1 MRLVSSPL
9 RTRLDDVGSGGPS
22 ATTAHLTGR
31 PTLFQRWFGQGSP
44 EARQGSSFE
53 LTSASATWTDA
64 ELPSEPATGDPPE
77 PHGPPSADSATE
89 AGRYLESI
97 REICGR
103 LASAHDRSELLE
115 TIAEQTRIA
124 LRADELTIRLVAGD
138 ELPVAAA
145 AGADP
150 DPAAR
155 VLLTRHHDG
164 PIGEVLR
171 TGWPIAERDL
181 IAPLMRDGRAIGVLA
196 ATTREP
202 REWTVHDVTFIR
214 TVATHAS
221 IALLNGE
228 LVEQAE
234 ARAAQLAVLQAASAR
249 MSREN
254 SIEQVGRAVVEET
267 RSIIDY
273 HNARVYLVEPLGDVV
288 PIAFEGVVGTYDDVD
303 FDLLRCRMGEGFTG
317 WVAQHGEPLLVND
330 ANADPRGVSI
340 EGTDDVDE
348 SMLVVPMRYDRT
360 VVGVIT
366 LSKLGLGQFDHEDQR
381 LLSILADQA
390 ATALESARLL
400 ARSQDL
406 AGELRRLLDMSSQLS
421 GSLDPRQVAN
431 LIARHVA
438 AALGF
443 EECAI
448 SYWDRARGR
457 VVSLGY
463 YPESAIETLEPFFD
477 VSGYPETMRVL
488 ERQEFAII
496 DAEDPAA
503 DPSEVE
509 LLRRDGKRGL
519 LMLPLVA
526 KDQSI
531 GLVELFA
538 TTPVQLTDQRLQLAR
553 TMANE
558 AAMALENARLY
569 ENARNLADRDPL
581 TGFYNHRFL
590 HERLGEEVVRAQRA
604 RRPLSMLMLDLDD
617 FKLVNDTFGHL
628 FGDRVLTW
636 TAELIR
642 STLRASDIPARYGGD
657 EFAIIL
663 PETDHDEARRA
674 AERILEA
681 FRERAFVGEQR
692 GPVPIS
698 ASIGVATYPQHGRTP
713 TELIAASDA
722 ALYTVKRDGGHD
734 AVSAEAAA

>member
-9 RTRLDDVGSGGPS
+9 RTRLEDVGSGGPS
-22 ATTAHLTGR
+22 ATTAHQTGR

-44 EARQGSSFE
+44 ATRQGSSFE
-53 LTSASATWTDA
+53 LTSPSATWTDA
-64 ELPSEPATGDPPE
+64 ELPAEPATGDKPE
-77 PHGPPSADSATE
+77 PHGPASGDLATD

-103 LASAHDRSELLE
+103 LASAHDRTELLR
-115 TIAEQTRIA
+115 TIAEQTRVA

-138 ELPVAAA
+138 ELPVAAS

-150 DPAAR
+150 EPAAR
-155 VLLTRHHDG
+155 MPLSRHDKG

-196 ATTREP
+196 AATREP

-249 MSREN
+249 MNREN
-254 SIEQVGRAVVEET
+254 SVEQVGRAVVEET
-267 RSIIDY
+267 RSIIDS
-273 HNARVYLVEPLGDVV
+273 HSARVYLVEPLGGAG

-317 WVAQHGEPLLVND
+317 WVALHGEPLLVND

-340 EGTDDVDE
+340 EGTEDVDE
-348 SMLVVPMRYDRT
+348 SMLVVPMRYDRS

-366 LSKLGLGQFDHEDQR
+366 LSKLGLGQFGPEDQR

-488 ERQEFAII
+488 ERQEVAII

-681 FRERAFVGEQR
+681 FRAKAVVGEQR

-713 TELIAASDA
+713 TELIAASDG
-722 ALYTVKRDGGHD
+722 ALYAVKRDGGHD